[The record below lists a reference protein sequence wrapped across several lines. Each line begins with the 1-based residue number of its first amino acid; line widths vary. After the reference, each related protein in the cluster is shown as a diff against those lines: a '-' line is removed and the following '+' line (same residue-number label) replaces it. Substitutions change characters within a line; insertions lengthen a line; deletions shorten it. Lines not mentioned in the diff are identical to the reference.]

1 MQVDTGHLVD
11 TREATAEKIRDLQGK
26 GYEPVP
32 DELRPVA
39 ELELMGKKETYVGL
53 KSTGSLS
60 RWARKKREKRKK
72 LAMAGKV

>member
-1 MQVDTGHLVD
+1 MHIGTGHLVD
-11 TREATAEKIRDLQGK
+11 MREAAAKKIRELLKK

-39 ELELMGKKETYVGL
+39 VLELMGKKETYVGL

-72 LAMAGKV
+72 LPMAEKV

>member
-1 MQVDTGHLVD
+1 MQVDTVHLVD
-11 TREATAEKIRDLQGK
+11 MREAAAEKIRELQEK

-39 ELELMGKKETYVGL
+39 ELELMGKKETYIGME
-53 KSTGSLS
+53 STGSLS

>member
-11 TREATAEKIRDLQGK
+11 MREAAVEKIQELYKK

-32 DELRPVA
+32 DELRSVA

-53 KSTGSLS
+53 ESTGSLS